1 MAGHA
6 ALRRLLSI
14 VAIVALRTI
23 WNIAMF
29 FVVTALAVLLSVSTR
44 KLFELFDWSRMTIS
58 TCFGKSIHGW
68 NTQRCVRILMT
79 VDTVNLNRPM
89 LLTVAHRTER
99 HQLVIIVFSRIVRM
113 KNFMTFLTGKAMF
126 TARGF

>member
-1 MAGHA
+1 
-6 ALRRLLSI
+6 
-14 VAIVALRTI
+14 
-23 WNIAMF
+23 MF

-79 VDTVNLNRPM
+79 VETINLNRPM
-89 LLTVAHRTER
+89 LLTVAHCTER
-99 HQLVIIVFSRIVRM
+99 HQFIIVVFSRAVCV
-113 KNFMTFLTGKAMF
+113 KNIMTFLTSKAMLA
-126 TARGF
+126 ARDF